1 MKIFLSDLVAEGV
14 AEESQIFQIQS
25 RIQRMQTLI
34 AIEREKLQRVR
45 GVQQRKR
52 ESEKN
57 RSQHQKESS
66 HDH

>member
-25 RIQRMQTLI
+25 RIQRLQTLI

-57 RSQHQKESS
+57 RSQHQNKSA

>member
-25 RIQRMQTLI
+25 RIQRYQTLI

-57 RSQHQKESS
+57 RSQHQNKSS

>member
-25 RIQRMQTLI
+25 RIQRYQTLI

-57 RSQHQKESS
+57 RSQHQNKSS
-66 HDH
+66 HAH